1 MEKNSIRSIA
11 ISVGLSCLLF
21 VFMMFYISR
30 SDWIRPNIYINEV
43 QNARK
48 VGLNDLLSICDQEDF
63 IKVAEE
69 IKSSTVYIKVWQ
81 KTEES
86 SDLFSQNIKL
96 QHGSGFIISEDGY
109 IATNL
114 HVVKNAAEIHVTL
127 DDRREFQGRMI
138 GEDSHTDIAV
148 IKIECNDLPPVRFG
162 DSNSLRLGQWV
173 LAAGNPLRLQS
184 SISAGIISAL
194 SRNINTMDSRGIESY
209 IQTDLTANSGSS
221 GGPLVNLRG
230 ELCGMITAVITE
242 TGTDGFTFA
251 IPSNVIKKI
260 CRDLIAY
267 GAAQRAWLGVETE
280 NMDAKKARELG
291 VTEVKGVLV
300 SNLEPES
307 AAAKAGIQVGD
318 ILLKIDGFWINN
330 NSQLA
335 EKLALYYPG
344 DQVELEILRKGQSQ
358 ILTATLTNHLKGTD
372 KITIHSGGIWRQ
384 LGIEIRELSKDE
396 LKLVPGGGIY
406 VVSVSR
412 NSVAWESNISPGLI
426 ITAANGKKIENISSI
441 QSILETSPDS
451 LYLEGRYVNFP
462 GVFPYVIDIR

>member
-1 MEKNSIRSIA
+1 MDKNNFRTIA
-11 ISVGLSCLLF
+11 ISVSLSCILF
-21 VFMMFYISR
+21 VLIIIYISK
-30 SDWIRPNIYINEV
+30 SDWFRPNVYINEV
-43 QNARK
+43 QNARR
-48 VGLNDLLSICDQEDF
+48 VGLYDLPLIYDQEDF

-81 KTEES
+81 KTEGGN
-86 SDLFSQNIKL
+86 DLFSQNLQL

-114 HVVKNAAEIHVTL
+114 HVVKDAAEIHITL
-127 DDRREFQGRMI
+127 DDRREFQGRLV
-138 GEDSHTDIAV
+138 GEDAHTDIAV
-148 IKIECNDLPPVRFG
+148 IKIECNNLPAVRFG
-162 DSNSLRLGQWV
+162 DSNLLRIGQWV

-221 GGPLVNLRG
+221 GGPLVNLQG

-251 IPSNVIKKI
+251 IPSNVIKKV

-291 VTEVKGVLV
+291 VSEVKGVFV
-300 SNLEPES
+300 SNLESES

-318 ILLKIDGFWINN
+318 ILLKIDGFRINN
-330 NSQLA
+330 SSQLA

-344 DQVELEILRKGQSQ
+344 DQVELEILRKGRSQ
-358 ILTATLTNHLKGTD
+358 TLVVTLTNHLKSTD
-372 KITIHSGGIWRQ
+372 KITIHSIGIWRQ

-396 LKLVPGGGIY
+396 LKLIPGGGIY

-412 NSVAWESNISPGLI
+412 NSIAWESNISPGLI

-441 QSILETSPDS
+441 QSVLETSPDS

-462 GVFPYVIDIR
+462 GVFPYVINIR